1 MNDIGPA
8 PERLAAKPV
17 APAKPPARA
26 GMRRIILPIL
36 LIAVLAGGG
45 WYGWNWWSVGR
56 FLEETD
62 DAYFQADNVAIA
74 PKVGGILT
82 DVPVDDNQPVTAGM
96 VIAQIDDRD
105 YRAAVDLARANLLA
119 AEADVKILQAQL
131 TAQQAQ
137 VDQAGAD
144 IGANDAALDFSKQE
158 QDRYKALVATGAG
171 TLQRVQQA
179 ESELKQ
185 HSANLLRA
193 RAGMDAARKQLD
205 TIRAQSAKAEAS
217 VAADRARVAEAEL
230 DLEHT
235 KLLAPRDGV
244 IGDKTARAGE
254 FVQPGTRLMTVVPVQ
269 DLYLIANYKETQ
281 LRRIVPGQRVAIE
294 IDSFPGT
301 VIQGTVTSLSPGSGA
316 QFSLLPPE
324 NATGNFTKIVQRVPV
339 KIQIDRNN
347 PLAGKL
353 RPGLSVTASIDTRT
367 GPAPK
372 P

>member
-8 PERLAAKPV
+8 PERVRPA
-17 APAKPPARA
+17 APAKPAARPSA
-26 GMRRIILPIL
+26 RRIILPAL
-36 LIAVLAGGG
+36 LIAVLAGGA

-62 DAYFQADNVAIA
+62 DAYFQADNVSIA
-74 PKVGGILT
+74 PKIGGILT
-82 DVPVDDNQPVTAGM
+82 EVPVDDNQAVKAGD

-105 YRAAVDLARANLLA
+105 YKAAVDLARANLAA
-119 AEADVKILQAQL
+119 AEADVKILAAQL

-137 VDQAGAD
+137 VDQASAD

-158 QDRYKALVATGAG
+158 QDRYKSLVATGAG

-179 ESELKQ
+179 ESELRQ
-185 HSANLLRA
+185 RSANLLRA
-193 RAGMDAARKQLD
+193 RAGVDAAKKQLD

-217 VAADRARVAEAEL
+217 VAADRARLASAEL

-235 KLLAPRDGV
+235 RITAPRDGV
-244 IGDKTARAGE
+244 IGDKTARAGQ
-254 FVQPGTRLMTVVPVQ
+254 FVQPGSRLMTVVPVQ
-269 DLYLIANYKETQ
+269 DLYLVANYKETQ

-294 IDSFPGT
+294 IDTFPDT
-301 VIQGTVTSLSPGSGA
+301 VIQGSVVSLAPGSGS

-339 KIQIDRNN
+339 KILLDRNN
-347 PLAGKL
+347 ALAGKL

-367 GPAPK
+367 GPAQK